1 MEPKRNKNYIAGIYL
16 RLSRDDERAGESL
29 SIENQKILVTKYVKE
44 KGWEIKDVYVDD
56 GYSGTN
62 FDRPGVKRLLDDAKE
77 GEINTIVVKDLSRF
91 GRNYILVGQYIDY
104 VFPSFGIRFIAIE
117 DRIDTASKDTSAM
130 DMMPIMNVFNE
141 WHSANTSKKIRA
153 VKYSCAQAGK
163 YLASKAPYGY
173 VRKDDKNHTPII
185 DEEAAQVV
193 RRIFERR
200 GKGESAYR
208 IALDLQADGISS
220 PAVYAERK
228 FGKKVTGEGH
238 NFWSPAAVRGI
249 LAQQLY
255 VGDLVQQRVKH
266 ISYKNK
272 KVVKVPKEEQVII
285 PNNHEPIISRELWN
299 KVKELEA
306 TASTGKIT
314 KERVTPALSGI
325 MRCST
330 CGATMEYHKT
340 VGGRRKKHLVTYECG
355 LRNRYGADKCTK
367 HYINGDVIHK
377 IILDDIRAKAKIV
390 AEDEEGIRK
399 RFIRRNAML
408 AEQSDKET
416 AKAIKMKRARIAALD
431 DLMSKAYEDKLLG
444 KMPEELCMK
453 FIDRYLA
460 EQENLR
466 KEVSGFE
473 AELRNA
479 KDMREN
485 IDEFMSRIKKYLDV
499 TVITREMMLELFDKI
514 IIGEK
519 EPPNGAPRL
528 IQLVYKVDIDS
539 VL

>member
-1 MEPKRNKNYIAGIYL
+1 M
-16 RLSRDDERAGESL
+16 S
-29 SIENQKILVTKYVKE
+29 
-44 KGWEIKDVYVDD
+44 
-56 GYSGTN
+56 
-62 FDRPGVKRLLDDAKE
+62 
-77 GEINTIVVKDLSRF
+77 
-91 GRNYILVGQYIDY
+91 
-104 VFPSFGIRFIAIE
+104 
-117 DRIDTASKDTSAM
+117 
-130 DMMPIMNVFNE
+130 
-141 WHSANTSKKIRA
+141 
-153 VKYSCAQAGK
+153 
-163 YLASKAPYGY
+163 
-173 VRKDDKNHTPII
+173 
-185 DEEAAQVV
+185 
-193 RRIFERR
+193 
-200 GKGESAYR
+200 
-208 IALDLQADGISS
+208 
-220 PAVYAERK
+220 
-228 FGKKVTGEGH
+228 
-238 NFWSPAAVRGI
+238 
-249 LAQQLY
+249 QQLY

-330 CGATMEYHKT
+330 CGATMEYHRT
-340 VGGRRKKHLVTYECG
+340 TGGRHKKPIVTYECG

-416 AKAIKMKRARIAALD
+416 AKAIKTKRARIAALD

-444 KMPEELCMK
+444 KMPEELCLK
-453 FIDRYLA
+453 FIDRYIA

-466 KEVSGFE
+466 KEVSMLE
-473 AELRNA
+473 ADLRNA

-499 TVITREMMLELFDKI
+499 TIITREMMLELFDKI

>member
-1 MEPKRNKNYIAGIYL
+1 
-16 RLSRDDERAGESL
+16 
-29 SIENQKILVTKYVKE
+29 
-44 KGWEIKDVYVDD
+44 
-56 GYSGTN
+56 
-62 FDRPGVKRLLDDAKE
+62 
-77 GEINTIVVKDLSRF
+77 
-91 GRNYILVGQYIDY
+91 
-104 VFPSFGIRFIAIE
+104 
-117 DRIDTASKDTSAM
+117 
-130 DMMPIMNVFNE
+130 
-141 WHSANTSKKIRA
+141 
-153 VKYSCAQAGK
+153 
-163 YLASKAPYGY
+163 
-173 VRKDDKNHTPII
+173 
-185 DEEAAQVV
+185 
-193 RRIFERR
+193 
-200 GKGESAYR
+200 
-208 IALDLQADGISS
+208 
-220 PAVYAERK
+220 
-228 FGKKVTGEGH
+228 
-238 NFWSPAAVRGI
+238 
-249 LAQQLY
+249 
-255 VGDLVQQRVKH
+255 
-266 ISYKNK
+266 
-272 KVVKVPKEEQVII
+272 
-285 PNNHEPIISRELWN
+285 
-299 KVKELEA
+299 
-306 TASTGKIT
+306 
-314 KERVTPALSGI
+314 
-325 MRCST
+325 
-330 CGATMEYHKT
+330 MEYHKT

-377 IILDDIRAKAKIV
+377 IILDDIREKAKIV

-416 AKAIKMKRARIAALD
+416 AKAIKTKRARIAALD

-444 KMPEELCMK
+444 KMPEELCLK
-453 FIDRYLA
+453 FINRYLG

-466 KEVSGFE
+466 KEVSMLE

>member
-1 MEPKRNKNYIAGIYL
+1 MKSKQIQSNRTGIYL
-16 RLSRDDERAGESL
+16 RLSKDDERAGESI
-29 SIENQKILVTKYVKE
+29 SIENQRLMLTKYVEE
-44 KGWEIKDVYVDD
+44 KGWKIAGEYVDD
-56 GYSGTN
+56 GYTGTN
-62 FDRPGVKRLLDDAKE
+62 FDRPEVQRMIDDVHMGRLD
-77 GEINTIVVKDLSRF
+77 IVIVKDLSRF
-91 GRNYILVGQYIDY
+91 GRNYIEVGRYIDY
-104 VFPSFGIRFIAIE
+104 EFPLYNIRFIALS
-117 DRIDTASKDTSAM
+117 DNIDTADKNSTAM

-173 VRKDDKNHTPII
+173 VRNDDKNHTPII

-200 GKGESAYR
+200 AKGESAYR

-238 NFWSPAAVRGI
+238 NYWSPAAVRSI
-249 LAQQLY
+249 LAQRLY

-330 CGATMEYHKT
+330 CGATMEYHRT
-340 VGGRRKKHLVTYECG
+340 TGGRHKKPIVTYECG

-416 AKAIKMKRARIAALD
+416 AKAIKTKRARIAALD

-444 KMPEELCMK
+444 KMPEELCLK

-466 KEVSGFE
+466 KEVSMLE

>member
-1 MEPKRNKNYIAGIYL
+1 MKPKKYIAGLYF
-16 RLSRDDERAGESL
+16 RLSQEDERQGESA
-29 SIENQKILVTKYVKE
+29 SIDNQRTMLRKYAE
-44 KGWEIKDVYVDD
+44 EHGFEIHDEYIDD
-56 GYSGTN
+56 GISGTT
-62 FDRPGVKRLLDDAKE
+62 FQRPGVQRLLDDAKT
-77 GEINTIVVKDLSRF
+77 GVINTIIVKDLSRF
-91 GRNYILVGQYIDY
+91 GRNYIEVGQYIDY
-104 VFPSFGIRFIAIE
+104 VFPAFGIRFIAIQ
-117 DRIDTASKDTSAM
+117 DNIDTENRDSGSM
-130 DMMPIMNVFNE
+130 EMMPIMNVFNE

-200 GKGESAYR
+200 AKGESAYR

-499 TVITREMMLELFDKI
+499 TVITREMMLELFDK
-514 IIGEK
+514 
-519 EPPNGAPRL
+519 NYHR
-528 IQLVYKVDIDS
+528 
-539 VL
+539 

>member
-1 MEPKRNKNYIAGIYL
+1 M
-16 RLSRDDERAGESL
+16 
-29 SIENQKILVTKYVKE
+29 
-44 KGWEIKDVYVDD
+44 
-56 GYSGTN
+56 
-62 FDRPGVKRLLDDAKE
+62 
-77 GEINTIVVKDLSRF
+77 
-91 GRNYILVGQYIDY
+91 
-104 VFPSFGIRFIAIE
+104 
-117 DRIDTASKDTSAM
+117 
-130 DMMPIMNVFNE
+130 
-141 WHSANTSKKIRA
+141 
-153 VKYSCAQAGK
+153 
-163 YLASKAPYGY
+163 
-173 VRKDDKNHTPII
+173 
-185 DEEAAQVV
+185 
-193 RRIFERR
+193 
-200 GKGESAYR
+200 
-208 IALDLQADGISS
+208 
-220 PAVYAERK
+220 
-228 FGKKVTGEGH
+228 
-238 NFWSPAAVRGI
+238 
-249 LAQQLY
+249 AQQLY

>member
-1 MEPKRNKNYIAGIYL
+1 
-16 RLSRDDERAGESL
+16 
-29 SIENQKILVTKYVKE
+29 
-44 KGWEIKDVYVDD
+44 
-56 GYSGTN
+56 
-62 FDRPGVKRLLDDAKE
+62 
-77 GEINTIVVKDLSRF
+77 
-91 GRNYILVGQYIDY
+91 
-104 VFPSFGIRFIAIE
+104 
-117 DRIDTASKDTSAM
+117 
-130 DMMPIMNVFNE
+130 MPLFKC
-141 WHSANTSKKIRA
+141 S
-153 VKYSCAQAGK
+153 
-163 YLASKAPYGY
+163 ASKAKP
-173 VRKDDKNHTPII
+173 KNGIRYITDPKKAAFVSAKNLFE
-185 DEEAAQVV
+185 DEDYAKQ
-193 RRIFERR
+193 FEETAKRF
-200 GKGESAYR
+200 GKGEKF
-208 IALDLQADGISS
+208 D
-220 PAVYAERK
+220 ERK
-228 FGKKVTGEGH
+228 YYHFKLSCARKDNVTPRRAHDFAEEVAEAFFKNYECVIATHTDTETVHSHIIVNAVDPITGKKLQFGKAEY
-238 NFWSPAAVRGI
+238 AAMKDEVNRIGKEHD
-249 LAQQLY
+249 Y
-255 VGDLVQQRVKH
+255 TETDFRKR
-266 ISYKNK
+266 SKNSRTSIEK
-272 KVVKVPKEEQVII
+272 KII
-285 PNNHEPIISRELWN
+285 
-299 KVKELEA
+299 
-306 TASTGKIT
+306 
-314 KERVTPALSGI
+314 TPALSGI

-330 CGATMEYHKT
+330 CGATMEYHRT
-340 VGGRRKKHLVTYECG
+340 TGGRHKKPIVTYECG

-466 KEVSGFE
+466 KEVSGLE